1 MNLIGEV
8 SVGIPAFA
16 ALNMP
21 RCRVWG
27 SLTTSAMLRIGA
39 AGTPLLLS
47 SRFQYDAFRLL
58 RRLERIGISCF
69 LLRTRRGLVLNIF
82 ILASFSRSRTWQSA
96 CHCVSLPTATISS
109 LSLQLNAWYGTM
121 LG

>member
-8 SVGIPAFA
+8 SVGFPDFEG
-16 ALNMP
+16 LNMP

-27 SLTTSAMLRIGA
+27 FLTTSAMLRIGA
-39 AGTPLLLS
+39 AGTPLSLK
-47 SRFQYDAFRLL
+47 SRFQYDALRLL

-69 LLRTRRGLVLNIF
+69 LLRTRRGLVLNSF
-82 ILASFSRSRTWQSA
+82 RLASFSIPRAWQSA

-109 LSLQLNAWYGTM
+109 LSLQLKAWYGTM